1 VWRATAAAAEAAGG
15 SVAAREGAGRRWA
28 AGRRGD
34 AELRAA
40 CRRSRRRRRRRRRG
54 GGGRGSAAA
63 RARRGAR
70 ARGSERSARARPGKS
85 AAAAVWRP
93 HHIHIQPTARP
104 YYGSTRVLEVLW
116 GPIIMAIVQV
126 RARTSTGTCIMYSYG
141 RGISGYGGCR
151 PHNHTTIR
159 GAARGHSRQEDT
171 SPCRIAHRTAA
182 AEGTCISGSGTH
194 VPVASGRP
202 GSSPSFTWSPG
213 DASCPTV
220 LYSLR
225 VYSCCK

>member
-1 VWRATAAAAEAAGG
+1 VSSIAAAAAA
-15 SVAAREGAGRRWA
+15 AAA
-28 AGRRGD
+28 
-34 AELRAA
+34 
-40 CRRSRRRRRRRRRG
+40 RRRRQGQRG
-54 GGGRGSAAA
+54 GARAARRA
-63 RARRGAR
+63 RARDRIGAR
-70 ARGSERSARARPGKS
+70 ARGRGNRRRLLCGGRITYSL
-85 AAAAVWRP
+85 
-93 HHIHIQPTARP
+93 QPTARP

>member
-1 VWRATAAAAEAAGG
+1 MP
-15 SVAAREGAGRRWA
+15 SCARRVV
-28 AGRRGD
+28 D
-34 AELRAA
+34 
-40 CRRSRRRRRRRRRG
+40 RG
-54 GGGRGSAAA
+54 GGGGGGGAAAAAGAARRRARGAA
-63 RARRGAR
+63 RARA
-70 ARGSERSARARPGKS
+70 GSGRSARARPGKS